1 MRISELSERSGIPVA
16 TLKFYIR
23 EGMLPR
29 GEATSATSAE
39 YDEHHLVRL
48 RVIAALAG
56 VRGLPLARV
65 RDILELI
72 DEPLDDARETIGRA
86 VDALPPYD
94 DVSDLATP
102 GDDGHARAA
111 IEAMGLTYD
120 PRFAAV
126 HQLEIAIRAVQ
137 DAGLPWDEPTLRR
150 YAEPMRDVGLAEVVP
165 IARISRDD
173 VTAYAVLGTALYE
186 PVMLALRRLVHQHL
200 LITGQV
206 PAPGSASS
214 ANDPAFLAPV
224 STTVAD
230 DDEGPP
236 PASVSITA
244 AEDAPPVGP
253 VSLTATDPTA
263 AADSGLPASA
273 PFDGGA
279 SGVQRPTALA

>member
-94 DVSDLATP
+94 VSDLDSPA
-102 GDDGHARAA
+102 DDGLARAA
-111 IEAMGLTYD
+111 IEAAGLTYD

-137 DAGLPWDEPTLRR
+137 DAGLPWDEPTLHR

-165 IARISRDD
+165 IARLSGED

-200 LITGQV
+200 LVTGQV
-206 PAPGSASS
+206 PTPGSA
-214 ANDPAFLAPV
+214 PAEDQTPLRPV
-224 STTVAD
+224 STTLAH
-230 DDEGPP
+230 DEGPP
-236 PASVSITA
+236 GT
-244 AEDAPPVGP
+244 P
-253 VSLTATDPTA
+253 VSNTASEQDAAPVATSLTVGDPGETTATEPHAATSAEPLEDPGARILPTA
-263 AADSGLPASA
+263 PA
-273 PFDGGA
+273 
-279 SGVQRPTALA
+279 